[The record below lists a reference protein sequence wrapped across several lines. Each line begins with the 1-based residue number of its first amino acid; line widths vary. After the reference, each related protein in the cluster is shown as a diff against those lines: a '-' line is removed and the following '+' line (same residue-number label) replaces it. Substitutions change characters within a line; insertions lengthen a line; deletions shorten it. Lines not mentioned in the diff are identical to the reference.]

1 MTELATIVVVAYN
14 DATTLK
20 ACIDSLRSV
29 TGSPIIIVNNASS
42 DATATIARELAIRTA
57 RVTVLDA
64 PRNGGYAYGANL
76 ARTHIDTPYLAV
88 MNADC
93 TATGDWLT
101 PCVAA
106 MEADPHIGA
115 CSPTVGLTHSDQ
127 LNAEGLSIHKTGF
140 GFNRNLGNAISSA
153 ATEPIPTPGLQG
165 AAFLIRTEAL
175 DAVGGWYEGGF
186 LYHEDVELSWALR
199 SAGYTTWHIPTPP
212 MLHDYSLTMSKEK
225 FFLLER
231 NRIEMLTVYL
241 HPMTRLMMSPALIA
255 AEIAVWIYALRA
267 GSGLGR
273 AKIRSY
279 RSVLSRRST
288 RRQRRAQVRSF
299 RTVSDRTLLGIMSWR
314 YPRDQM
320 ATLKRNKPSVGRRGD
335 RPMPTD

>member
-1 MTELATIVVVAYN
+1 MTGLATIVVVAYN
-14 DATTLK
+14 DAITLK

-29 TGSPIIIVNNASS
+29 ADWPIIIVNNASN
-42 DATATIARELAIRTA
+42 DATSAIARELAIRTA
-57 RVTVLDA
+57 GVTAVDA
-64 PRNGGYAYGANL
+64 PRNGGYAYGVNL
-76 ARTHIDTPYLAV
+76 ARAHTDTPYLAV

-101 PCVAA
+101 PCIAA

-115 CSPTVGLTHSDQ
+115 CSPTVGLADSDH
-127 LNAEGLSIHKTGF
+127 LNAEGLSIHKTGV

-153 ATEPIPTPGLQG
+153 ATEPTQTPGLQG
-165 AAFLIRTEAL
+165 AAFLIRTAAL
-175 DAVGGWYEGGF
+175 DAVDGWYEGGF
-186 LYHEDVELSWALR
+186 LYHEDVELSWVLR
-199 SAGYTTWHIPTPP
+199 SVGYTTWHIPTPP
-212 MLHDYSLTMSKEK
+212 LQHDYALTMSKEK

-231 NRIEMLTVYL
+231 NRIEMLSVYL
-241 HPMTRLMMSPALIA
+241 HPMTLVVMSPVLIA

-273 AKIRSY
+273 AKLRSY
-279 RSVLSRRST
+279 RSVLSRRSA

-299 RTVSDRTLLGIMSWR
+299 RTVSDRTLLAIMSWR
-314 YPRDQM
+314 YPRDQT
-320 ATLKRNKPSVGRRGD
+320 AALKQTKPTAGRRGD